1 MAEKRLPLM
10 STSAIVIRTL
20 FSFPSPLSNRC
31 RGFQQ
36 SAGIIVMENS
46 VALERSTNLFRSRTT
61 VKDPNTL
68 RPGDYKSCRRRTFLR
83 NLILPLPL
91 SLSLSHGV
99 FLPLVTPDTLWL
111 TRWNPRNRPT
121 IIQHRDQKI
130 FISSNAIG
138 WVVQSLAKVIVCL
151 RLSPRKSFYW
161 SEVSFRRK

>member
-1 MAEKRLPLM
+1 M

-61 VKDPNTL
+61 VKDPKTL

-91 SLSLSHGV
+91 SLSLSPTEFFSRLLLQIHSDSPGE
-99 FLPLVTPDTLWL
+99 
-111 TRWNPRNRPT
+111 TREIDRQLSSIGTRRYSF
-121 IIQHRDQKI
+121 HRT
-130 FISSNAIG
+130 
-138 WVVQSLAKVIVCL
+138 QSVG
-151 RLSPRKSFYW
+151 SFNL
-161 SEVSFRRK
+161 